1 MKMKSHLSKSTTCV
15 QSGGIQ
21 DSVTGGVVTPIYP
34 STAIDYI
41 HVDETMY
48 PRYFNTPNQKVV
60 AEKIAALEN
69 GERAI
74 IFSTGMAAIMTAA
87 FTFLRKGDHAIFQHD
102 LYGGT
107 QNAIK
112 TEFKK
117 FGIDYTLVDAT
128 EIDNIENAILPN
140 TRLIFIE
147 TPSNPI
153 LKIVDISKVAKL
165 GKKNKIITMIDNT
178 FATPINQTPLDL
190 GMDIVMHSATKYL
203 GGHSDLISGV
213 LVTSNKLAK
222 QIGKSAINY
231 GGSVNA
237 ITCYLLER
245 SLKTLAIRVEIQNK
259 NAMVLAKYLENHFRI
274 ERVYYPGLKNH
285 HNHTIARKQMNGFG
299 GMVSFEIKGGVKAS
313 SRFIS
318 KLKIIKSAVSLG
330 GIETILCAPAKTS
343 HAKISSEERMKLGIK
358 DSLIRMSVGIEG
370 IEDLKQDI
378 KNALR

>member
-1 MKMKSHLSKSTTCV
+1 
-15 QSGGIQ
+15 
-21 DSVTGGVVTPIYP
+21 
-34 STAIDYI
+34 
-41 HVDETMY
+41 
-48 PRYFNTPNQKVV
+48 
-60 AEKIAALEN
+60 
-69 GERAI
+69 
-74 IFSTGMAAIMTAA
+74 MAAIMTAA

-285 HNHTIARKQMNGFG
+285 HNHTIARKQMSGFG